1 MMISPGT
8 PRIHRSR
15 GTMLASF
22 LSTATLRAERSQA
35 WGAPPGR
42 GEIRLTE
49 LSSAHYTVGLDDRVR
64 LVTAKPARAW
74 GRLRSVDP
82 RKP

>member
-22 LSTATLRAERSQA
+22 LSTATLRATRSQA
-35 WGAPPGR
+35 WGALPGR

-49 LSSAHYTVGLDDRVR
+49 LSTAHYTAGPDDRLR
-64 LVTAKPARAW
+64 LVTPEPARAS
-74 GRLRSVDP
+74 GRLRGVETQP
-82 RKP
+82 

>member
-22 LSTATLRAERSQA
+22 LLAALCGAAGHSHGRAQPSCMKSGFRKCRA
-35 WGAPPGR
+35 G
-42 GEIRLTE
+42 IT
-49 LSSAHYTVGLDDRVR
+49 DDRAVMV
-64 LVTAKPARAW
+64 LST
-74 GRLRSVDP
+74 S
-82 RKP
+82 